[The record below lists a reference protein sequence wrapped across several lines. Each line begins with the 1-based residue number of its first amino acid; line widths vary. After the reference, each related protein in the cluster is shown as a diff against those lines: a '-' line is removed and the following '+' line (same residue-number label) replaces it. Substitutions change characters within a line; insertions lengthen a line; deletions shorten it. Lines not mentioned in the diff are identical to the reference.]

1 MVLKTMTQAQKTIL
15 FILAD
20 ESRNAGD
27 RDAMKA
33 IARAIAGHEDP
44 ALQYLAYKSAPGD
57 ALTATARAITGDPRH
72 LPTTDAEYAN
82 VPLLDDAVL
91 AGIRDETQVVAVG
104 TRTLDDALH
113 VQALLRAQGID
124 PDVHYMSHK
133 LDAGMMKAIVDHQVT
148 AITPVTRDALKK
160 LDEPLGGAIKL
171 LPIDAVPHTNL
182 DVMDDYLGFMATEN
196 GRIVHNMIM
205 SGESYVFAVVNAG
218 VNIADIGWQ
227 PYTQDEAAAHGYAL
241 GAAQPPGTHLV
252 LSHGG
257 PRNLVDEREHGE
269 MTADAFAE
277 GYRTAQKTKESVVT
291 AVIERYA
298 PDNGY
303 NMVKA
308 GFMLSQQ
315 DGCLGFISNSEGH
328 GTMAGAILHA
338 NNREILL
345 GMFPYAAQWLDPSGQ
360 PLANIEKYNKLGIC
374 TLSVRPEDGR
384 LAIAHHKSETK
395 TPIQQTDAAQKIV
408 STLKLAREP
417 GPDTTGSA
425 HHRRYRGPQRGY

>member
-1 MVLKTMTQAQKTIL
+1 MTEVQKTIL

-20 ESRNAGD
+20 ESQNAGD

-33 IARAIAGHEDP
+33 MARIIAGHEDP
-44 ALQYLAYKSAPGD
+44 ALQYLAYKAADAD
-57 ALTATARAITGDPRH
+57 ALITEARAITGDPRR

-82 VPLLDDAVL
+82 MPLLDDAAL
-91 AGIRDETQVVAVG
+91 TGINGETQVVAVG
-104 TRTLDDALH
+104 TRTLDAALH
-113 VQALLRAQGID
+113 VQEMLRAQGVD
-124 PDVHYMSHK
+124 PDVHYLSHK
-133 LDAGMMKAIVDHQVT
+133 IDAVMMKTIVDHQIT
-148 AITPVTRDALKK
+148 AITPVTRDILKK
-160 LDEPLGGAIKL
+160 LDETLGGAIKL

-182 DVMDDYLGFMATEN
+182 DVMDDYIGFMATEN

-205 SGESYVFAVVNAG
+205 SGESYIFAVVNAG
-218 VNIADIGWQ
+218 VNITGLGWQ
-227 PYTQDEAAAHGYAL
+227 PYTQDEALAQGYAL

-257 PRNLVDEREHGE
+257 PRNLVDEKEYGE

-277 GYRTAQKTKESVVT
+277 GFRAAQKSKESVVT
-291 AVIERYA
+291 AVIERYT

-308 GFMLSQQ
+308 GLMLSQQ

-345 GMFPYAAQWLDPSGQ
+345 GMFPYAAQKLDPSGL
-360 PLANIEKYNKLGIC
+360 PLEQIEKYNKLGIC

-395 TPIQQTDAAQKIV
+395 TPVQQSDAARKIV
-408 STLKLAREP
+408 SSLRLAQET
-417 GPDTTGSA
+417 GANTTASA
-425 HHRRYRGPQRGY
+425 HQRRYRGPQRGR